1 MSAATHTVG
10 SFLFDYLHKLGVTH
24 VFGIPGDFALPTF
37 RWMQQSKLKII
48 TMTHEPSVGFA
59 ADGYARLNGL
69 GVAAVTYCVG
79 GLNMLNSVACAYAEK
94 SPLLV
99 LSGGPSPVDR
109 KKDVLMHHK
118 VRTFDT
124 QRRIYE
130 EVTCATAVLLDPKT
144 AAQEIMRV
152 VDAILEHSEPGYIE
166 IPFDVVD
173 MPIPEVPEMTKPAAP
188 VSDSDNLHAMLEDA
202 VAAINNA
209 KQPVIVADIELHR
222 YGLTEEA
229 LALASKFNIPVVS
242 TLMSKSIINETHPL
256 FIGVYSGPLSDAAVQ
271 KYVEESDC
279 LIMLGAMITDVW
291 FGFMSTSEKLSRKRT
306 MLATTD
312 KMQIG
317 ARTYENVA
325 LKDFLVG
332 LEKAKVKPRSLGDV
346 PQPAPEPKPLTDAE
360 RKEPITIENFYR
372 LLGLHATEDSIITCD
387 TGDAMFGAMKLRS
400 KAATNF
406 LADAYYLSMGFAVP
420 AAIGAMAAKPKSRVI
435 ALVGDGAFQ
444 MTGIELST
452 AAKFGMKPIVCVL
465 NNDGYG
471 TQRFILDGPFNEIL
485 RWNYTKL
492 TELFGVGKSVKVTTN
507 GEAEAAMKEAM
518 AGNEL
523 TLIEVI
529 IPRNECSPSLRRVGE
544 ELGRLRDK
552 EKRTKEKEPA

>member
-1 MSAATHTVG
+1 MSAQPTVG

-37 RWMQQSKLKII
+37 RWMQQSPLEII

-59 ADGYARLNGL
+59 ADAYARIHGL

-99 LSGGPSPVDR
+99 ISGGPSPADR
-109 KKDVLMHHK
+109 TKDVLMHHK

-124 QRRIYE
+124 QRRIFE
-130 EVTCATAVLLDPKT
+130 EVTCATAVLLDPAT

-152 VDAILEHSEPGYIE
+152 VQTVMEQSRPGYIE

-173 MPIPEVPEMTKPAAP
+173 MVIPAVPP
-188 VSDSDNLHAMLEDA
+188 VPTRPVPQSNPDNLAAIIEDA
-202 VAAINNA
+202 VEAINGA
-209 KQPVIVADIELHR
+209 KQPVIIADIELHR
-222 YGLTEEA
+222 HGLEDAA
-229 LALASKFNIPVVS
+229 LALAAKFNIPVAS
-242 TLMSKSIINETHPL
+242 TLMSKSIIDETHPL
-256 FIGVYSGPLSDAAVQ
+256 FVGVYSGPLSDVAVQ

-306 MLATTD
+306 MIATTE

-317 ARTYENVA
+317 ARTYEEVQM
-325 LKDFLVG
+325 KDFLEG
-332 LEKAKVKPRSLGDV
+332 LINAPITPRQTGSL
-346 PQPAPEPKPLTDAE
+346 PPPPPEPKPLSEAE
-360 RKEPITIENFYR
+360 RGEGITIESLFR
-372 LLGLHATEDSIITCD
+372 IIGLHVDEQSTITCD
-387 TGDAMFGAMKLRS
+387 TGDALFGAIKLRT
-400 KAATNF
+400 KNATNF
-406 LADAYYLSMGFAVP
+406 LADAYYLSMGFAIP
-420 AAIGAMAAKPKSRVI
+420 AAIGVMAAKPKDRVI
-435 ALVGDGAFQ
+435 SIVGDGAFQ

-452 AAKFGMKPIVCVL
+452 AVKFGMKPIVLLL

-492 TELFGVGKSVKVTTN
+492 TDLFGAGVAHKVTTN
-507 GEAEAAMKEAM
+507 GEVESALKEAM
-518 AGNEL
+518 EADRF

-529 IPRNECSPSLRRVGE
+529 IPRDECSTSLRRVGE

-552 EKRTKEKEPA
+552 DKRDKAEA

>member
-1 MSAATHTVG
+1 MSAAKTTVG
-10 SFLFDYLHKLGVTH
+10 SFLFDYLHSLGVTH

-37 RWMQQSKLKII
+37 RWMQQSKLNII

-130 EVTCATAVLLDPKT
+130 EVTCATAVLLDPAT
-144 AAQEIMRV
+144 AASEIMRV
-152 VDAILEHSEPGYIE
+152 VQAVLEHSEPGYIE

-173 MPIPEVPEMTKPAAP
+173 MEIPSVPAFVNPPAP
-188 VSDSDNLHAMLEDA
+188 QSDAENLHAMLEDA
-202 VAAINNA
+202 VAALNTA
-209 KQPVIVADIELHR
+209 KQPVIIADIELHR
-222 YGLTEEA
+222 YDLVDQA
-229 LALASKFNIPVVS
+229 LAFASKFNIPVAS
-242 TLMSKSIINETHPL
+242 TLMSKSIISEDHPL

-317 ARTYENVA
+317 ARTYENVT

-332 LEKAKVKPRSLGDV
+332 LESAPITPRTLGAL
-346 PQPAPEPKPLTDAE
+346 PQPAPEPQPLTDAE
-360 RKEPITIENFYR
+360 RKEAVTIETFYR
-372 LLGLHATEDSIITCD
+372 LLGLHVGENSIITCD
-387 TGDAMFGAMKLRS
+387 TGDAMFGAMKLRTK
-400 KAATNF
+400 KATTF

-420 AAIGAMAAKPKSRVI
+420 AAIGAMAARPKSRVI

-452 AAKFGMKPIVCVL
+452 AAKFGMKPIVFVL

-492 TELFGVGKSVKVTTN
+492 TELFGVGKSIKVTTN
-507 GEAEAAMKEAM
+507 GEVEAAMKEAM
-518 AGNEL
+518 AGDDL
-523 TLIEVI
+523 YLIEVVV
-529 IPRNECSPSLRRVGE
+529 PRNECSPSLRRVGE

-552 EKRTKEKEPA
+552 DKRAKDSTV